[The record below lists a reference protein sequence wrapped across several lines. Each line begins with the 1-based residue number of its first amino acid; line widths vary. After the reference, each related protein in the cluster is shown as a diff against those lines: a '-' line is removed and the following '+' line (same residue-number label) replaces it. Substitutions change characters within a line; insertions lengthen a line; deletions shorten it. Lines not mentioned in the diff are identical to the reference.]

1 MGYSA
6 NQAFKRLYEGKL
18 IEISQDK
25 KSAERWVEILELPQS
40 DTNNVQHLRLDI
52 YRVRFN
58 VKAEKKADFPIN
70 NTAVLGIERGTV
82 QTDQNDFKYQPILV
96 LSTVVK
102 TLALA
107 GTEEK
112 LAHAVGLEYQ
122 EITGATSTLV
132 PVPSRTSQPTITDAL
147 QRSIQEAYRKLL
159 TTAYYV
165 ALDGLPLSSFKTFV
179 VVQKKNGVQL
189 LNKTDSND
197 RAAEFV
203 HELADAIRRKI
214 AILLQSAVAFSVLS
228 DGSQARKT
236 GKEKE
241 LVMVRVIKAGQP
253 VYFVAA
259 LEDIDEYGD
268 ANAENLHRSI
278 NNAFQNKLKIGM
290 AQYTNALVSATAD
303 GASVNTGI
311 YNGLLV
317 RMRKAE
323 RPWLVMIHCVSHR
336 LELAVKDTLM
346 KEKTFEQVKDLMITI
361 YYVMKNSG
369 KFKRHFE
376 ETAHALGIQV
386 YKFPKVHGT
395 RFVAHQRNGVRILL
409 HNWIIL
415 AHAIENSIANNK
427 HSTLNAKLH
436 GILKKLRSV
445 HFLSAT
451 CLFFE
456 ILDVISAL
464 SLKFQKGELHA
475 FEVMPAIE
483 QTQLRVQELQGEESG
498 FPVKKAG
505 YTVNETQISC
515 QLPKEGHMRR
525 SVENQE
531 FVMVTL
537 DRMVHVAPHRGAGVA
552 MMPGS
557 DMLKQSALSALTKCL
572 KDRFTSFNHDLYKH
586 MHWIN
591 PANWRTDD
599 VSSEMESLE
608 AVGDYFSTTLLA
620 AGYESTKI
628 KREWSMLKVVQRN
641 YYQGFQ
647 TSELWGQILQYRKNE
662 FPNLCLLVEVVMA
675 MGVSNATVESGF
687 SVLSSM
693 MSDRRISLKHARM
706 EDLMLIKANDRIWL
720 ETEREAIIDDALDQ
734 FMQKKRRKQRLEL
747 PSPVEKRPRHDLNP
761 DPKEHSSCSSSSSA
775 SREESEPELELSFSG
790 LEESDVDEPEKR
802 KRDDLKE
809 DAEPAEDEKSVVSEE
824 PDVLSEPDM
833 LAVSSPTKTT
843 SSSFRVYQ
851 NSPNVKQQDLVVHAT
866 SQYIS
871 TTKVTQLKV
880 QEHWDLRNVCQ
891 VSHHDRCVGITIFG
905 TDLAGSATGYKEFTL
920 KNESFAAKFAAEI
933 GERLSK
939 VAEREVLTLK
949 TKFAVSGS
957 NEYTT
962 GPTVRENFA
971 TSTPSTSPTLA
982 LAHPLQGSNLHISER
997 VGLSQSKD
1005 NVVEN
1010 VTYAWKLDSSDMAIT
1025 HHPPAWKLD
1034 SSKMAV
1040 THHPPPPLPKRKPQ
1054 PEPRRKVEEAS
1065 HPQPPQGA
1073 TPLKKETHNGEPP
1086 RPSPRSPTYTRSN
1099 SEGCGI
1105 DSWRTFVSHLGV
1117 EEEEIASIS
1126 VSKAMY
1132 PVRDRCRPEIKRSD
1146 RASIVPKRPK
1156 ARSGDCIKPYGPGGA
1171 TSQPK
1176 SNYSLYPF
1184 LFHVWNSEE
1193 IIADTL
1199 GMSLLTWQ
1207 DFVVYFELSSSSFT
1221 TMNDWKGLAERI
1233 GMSPVDI
1240 QVIDNYSRRFNQCA
1254 SAIVMLFWQH
1264 NAPHLNEEYTRP
1276 VLLKILSD
1284 LERED
1289 LIDVI
1294 LKGKG

>member
-1 MGYSA
+1 MA
-6 NQAFKRLYEGKL
+6 NENLRTTDFLPSGFKGETINSDLARAHFLAFQE
-18 IEISQDK
+18 
-25 KSAERWVEILELPQS
+25 
-40 DTNNVQHLRLDI
+40 HLDAH
-52 YRVRFN
+52 N
-58 VKAEKKADFPIN
+58 
-70 NTAVLGIERGTV
+70 
-82 QTDQNDFKYQPILV
+82 TDQPEDNAALLCSTNTFK
-96 LSTVVK
+96 STLEGQARLWIDGK
-102 TLALA
+102 QFQSFQELRTPFLAR
-107 GTEEK
+107 
-112 LAHAVGLEYQ
+112 AHAVGLEYQ
-122 EITGATSTLV
+122 EITGAAFTLV

-165 ALDGLPLSSFKTFV
+165 ALDGLPLSPFKTFV

-572 KDRFTSFNHDLYKH
+572 DDRFTSFNHDLYKH

-608 AVGDYFSTTLLA
+608 A
-620 AGYESTKI
+620 
-628 KREWSMLKVVQRN
+628 
-641 YYQGFQ
+641 
-647 TSELWGQILQYRKNE
+647 
-662 FPNLCLLVEVVMA
+662 
-675 MGVSNATVESGF
+675 
-687 SVLSSM
+687 
-693 MSDRRISLKHARM
+693 
-706 EDLMLIKANDRIWL
+706 
-720 ETEREAIIDDALDQ
+720 
-734 FMQKKRRKQRLEL
+734 KKRRKQRLEL

-809 DAEPAEDEKSVVSEE
+809 DAEPAEDEISVVSEE

-843 SSSFRVYQ
+843 SSEDS
-851 NSPNVKQQDLVVHAT
+851 
-866 SQYIS
+866 
-871 TTKVTQLKV
+871 
-880 QEHWDLRNVCQ
+880 
-891 VSHHDRCVGITIFG
+891 
-905 TDLAGSATGYKEFTL
+905 
-920 KNESFAAKFAAEI
+920 
-933 GERLSK
+933 
-939 VAEREVLTLK
+939 
-949 TKFAVSGS
+949 
-957 NEYTT
+957 
-962 GPTVRENFA
+962 
-971 TSTPSTSPTLA
+971 
-982 LAHPLQGSNLHISER
+982 
-997 VGLSQSKD
+997 
-1005 NVVEN
+1005 
-1010 VTYAWKLDSSDMAIT
+1010 DSS
-1025 HHPPAWKLD
+1025 
-1034 SSKMAV
+1034 
-1040 THHPPPPLPKRKPQ
+1040 
-1054 PEPRRKVEEAS
+1054 
-1065 HPQPPQGA
+1065 
-1073 TPLKKETHNGEPP
+1073 
-1086 RPSPRSPTYTRSN
+1086 
-1099 SEGCGI
+1099 
-1105 DSWRTFVSHLGV
+1105 F
-1117 EEEEIASIS
+1117 
-1126 VSKAMY
+1126 
-1132 PVRDRCRPEIKRSD
+1132 
-1146 RASIVPKRPK
+1146 
-1156 ARSGDCIKPYGPGGA
+1156 
-1171 TSQPK
+1171 
-1176 SNYSLYPF
+1176 
-1184 LFHVWNSEE
+1184 
-1193 IIADTL
+1193 
-1199 GMSLLTWQ
+1199 
-1207 DFVVYFELSSSSFT
+1207 
-1221 TMNDWKGLAERI
+1221 
-1233 GMSPVDI
+1233 
-1240 QVIDNYSRRFNQCA
+1240 
-1254 SAIVMLFWQH
+1254 
-1264 NAPHLNEEYTRP
+1264 
-1276 VLLKILSD
+1276 
-1284 LERED
+1284 
-1289 LIDVI
+1289 
-1294 LKGKG
+1294 